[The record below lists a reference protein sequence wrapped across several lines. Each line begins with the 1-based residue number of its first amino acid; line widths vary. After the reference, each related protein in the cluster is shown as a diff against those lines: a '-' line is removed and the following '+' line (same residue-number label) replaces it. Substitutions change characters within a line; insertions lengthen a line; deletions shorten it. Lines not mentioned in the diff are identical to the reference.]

1 MKKCPYCAEEIQDE
15 AILCR
20 YCKSELTITRESPAI
35 EKEELTFEEGK
46 TKKTKSQSTAVLLN
60 VFPLIFGLGYI
71 YIGKGNRFIVVFV
84 IQLFSLLPMTI
95 LGLQEYNVW
104 LLGLVWLFSIFDVS
118 EQTKTYNK
126 QIKIT

>member
-20 YCKSELTITRESPAI
+20 YCKSELTITHEAPAI
-35 EKEELTFEEGK
+35 ANKESSFEEAN
-46 TKKTKSQSTAVLLN
+46 TKKAKSQSTAVLLN

-95 LGLQEYNVW
+95 FGLQEYNVW
-104 LLGLVWLFSIFDVS
+104 LLGLVWLFSIIDVS
-118 EQTKTYNK
+118 EQTKIYNN